1 MEFEWDEAKSQACF
15 QERGFDFEYAAQ
27 AFFDPNRQVLQDTR
41 RAYGEDRF
49 QLLGSIAGRV
59 FVLVYT
65 PRAGVFRII
74 SSRTA
79 ISREG
84 EVYDRHA
91 KAP

>member
-1 MEFEWDEAKSQACF
+1 MEFEWDEARSQACF

-49 QLLGSIAGRV
+49 QPLGSIAGRV
-59 FVLVYT
+59 IVLVYT

-74 SSRTA
+74 SARKA
-79 ISREG
+79 NSREG

>member
-27 AFFDPNRQVLQDTR
+27 AFFDPNRQVLQGTR

-59 FVLVYT
+59 IVLVYT

-74 SSRTA
+74 SARTA
-79 ISREG
+79 NSREG